1 MPPSALYETTG
12 MPRLRASA
20 VGLFNAR
27 RSITET
33 AIPAAPRSI
42 ARRMARTISPTSLR
56 LEPVH
61 SYVAP

>member
-1 MPPSALYETTG
+1 

-20 VGLFNAR
+20 VGLFSAR

-33 AIPAAPRSI
+33 AMPAAPRSI
-42 ARRMARTISPTSLR
+42 ARRIARTISPTSLR
-56 LEPVH
+56 REPVH